1 MTAPRAGWPAAIAIS
16 DRAALTELLEE
27 TAALTLATLDP
38 DGAPRATPL
47 FFAAD
52 DLALIFLSDPASQH
66 CQNLQADPR
75 CAAAVVPDV
84 TDWRALR
91 GLQLRGRARRVRAA
105 ETPRALHLYLRR
117 FPFAADLAQAVSAAA
132 PYTFLPDWIRRI
144 DNRQGFG
151 FQQEWQ
157 LDGSG

>member
-1 MTAPRAGWPAAIAIS
+1 MTARTPGWPARLDKAT
-16 DRAALTELLEE
+16 RVALNEIMGE
-27 TAALTLATLDP
+27 TPAFTLATLDP

-66 CQNLQADPR
+66 SCNLLADPR
-75 CAAAVVPDV
+75 CAAALYPTVA
-84 TDWRALR
+84 DWRTLR
-91 GLQLRGRARRVRAA
+91 GLQMRGRARRMGAA
-105 ETPRALHLYLRR
+105 ETPRALQLYLRR
-117 FPFAADLAQAVSAAA
+117 FPFAADLAQAVQAAA
-132 PYTFLPDWIRRI
+132 PYRFQPDWIRRI

-157 LDGSG
+157 LGD